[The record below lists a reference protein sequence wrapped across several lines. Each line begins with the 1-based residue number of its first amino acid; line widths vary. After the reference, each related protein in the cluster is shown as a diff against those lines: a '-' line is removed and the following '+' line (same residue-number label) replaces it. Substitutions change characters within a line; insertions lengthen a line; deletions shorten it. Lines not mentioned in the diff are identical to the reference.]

1 VAQRKAKVGDV
12 VLVEWHDIAARHLH
26 WADRDTARQES
37 HPLKVASAG
46 YVLKINKRVLVL
58 VQSVSVETAD
68 VQQSLTIPHRV
79 IDRVR
84 VLYRD

>member
-1 VAQRKAKVGDV
+1 
-12 VLVEWHDIAARHLH
+12 
-26 WADRDTARQES
+26 
-37 HPLKVASAG
+37 VASAG
-46 YVLKINKRVLVL
+46 YVLKINKRILVL

-68 VQQSLTIPHRV
+68 VQQSLTIPRRV